1 MRTIIRL
8 TISYVP
14 WIIYWTLCAIG
25 SRNGG
30 IWALGI
36 SLLLLI
42 YNILTKH
49 ISYLYTVSLGYF
61 IVTIIVTNLLKTDIL
76 IIGDGYYGYGYLAIV
91 SIISFLIKKPFM
103 NYYILYSCQ
112 ENELEQCSKWINII
126 WISVFIISML
136 IFYYI
141 KVPMIAVLKSN
152 FFVLLGI
159 ILTLIILKNKIQME
173 CDV

>member
-49 ISYLYTVSLGYF
+49 ISYLDTVSLGYF
-61 IVTIIVTNLLKTDIL
+61 IVTI
-76 IIGDGYYGYGYLAIV
+76 YLNYICLFDYLF
-91 SIISFLIKKPFM
+91 IS
-103 NYYILYSCQ
+103 S
-112 ENELEQCSKWINII
+112 
-126 WISVFIISML
+126 
-136 IFYYI
+136 
-141 KVPMIAVLKSN
+141 
-152 FFVLLGI
+152 
-159 ILTLIILKNKIQME
+159 
-173 CDV
+173 